1 MEHTMLKHDL
11 RILVVEDHPF
21 QLAATQCLLNSYG
34 FHHLTATHDAETAL
48 LLMRQ
53 APQPFDLLLCDQC
66 LPDLRGL
73 ELIGLASSQRLIQ
86 SAIILSSLSLG
97 ELEALERQANL
108 HRLPLLGYLSKPL
121 NRREFSTLLQR
132 KP

>member
-53 APQPFDLLLCDQC
+53 YPLKCFQMIFQRWKKKRKFWRILL
-66 LPDLRGL
+66 
-73 ELIGLASSQRLIQ
+73 
-86 SAIILSSLSLG
+86 
-97 ELEALERQANL
+97 
-108 HRLPLLGYLSKPL
+108 KM
-121 NRREFSTLLQR
+121 FM
-132 KP
+132 